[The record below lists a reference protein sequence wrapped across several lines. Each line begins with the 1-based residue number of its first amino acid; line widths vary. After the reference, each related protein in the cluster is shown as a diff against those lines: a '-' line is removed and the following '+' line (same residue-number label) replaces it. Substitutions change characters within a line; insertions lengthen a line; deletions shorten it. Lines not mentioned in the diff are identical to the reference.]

1 MSDIDEVAEAICE
14 AEGHYWLNQFPETQD
29 TYRRMAQAAIDA
41 LQLTPEF
48 GWDVA
53 GRTKPNP
60 ERIYGGDGRPVTSQP
75 NPSDYPRLYE
85 RLTSP
90 WVRIEEQP

>member
-1 MSDIDEVAEAICE
+1 MSDIDAVAGAIRDALNEVVFGESNEEA
-14 AEGHYWLNQFPETQD
+14 W
-29 TYRRMAQAAIDA
+29 RRLAQAAIDA
-41 LQLTPEF
+41 LRLAPEF

-53 GRTKPNP
+53 GRQKPNP

-75 NPSDYPRLYE
+75 NPSDYPRLYK